1 MIQIRNWE
9 KLIENGE
16 TPRIRESRALAL
28 ECLERAINAAEP
40 KQLVKA
46 KIKVENNQ
54 LQVEGY
60 SFDLGKFKHVYVVGG
75 GKAGGKMAQTIEE
88 ILGEHVTAGV
98 VNIPYGTRQKT
109 HVIELNDAGHPV
121 PDEAGVKGTARIVAL
136 AEQAEENDL
145 VICLISGG
153 GSSLMPLPREG
164 ISLKDKQTLTNALLK
179 SGAAITEINTVR
191 KHLSAFKGGWL
202 AKKAYPATV
211 LNLVLSDVMGDPLDS
226 IASGPTVP
234 DPSTFND
241 ARKILKKYDLWL
253 NAPVSIRKIVS
264 EGARGLLQ
272 ETPKADDF
280 AFENVHNVLIGN
292 NRTASQAAV
301 DCLRAKGLNTLLLA
315 KMLDGEARKVGKTLA
330 NLASGVCNAHISKSL
345 GAVAGGETTVTVTG
359 EGVGGR
365 NQELELSA
373 ALNLIESEEC
383 VIASLST
390 DGIDGPT
397 DAAGAIIDNLTM
409 KRARK
414 LGLDPE
420 KYLQNN
426 DSYSFFLKL
435 GDLIFTNA
443 TGTNVN
449 DLSVIVALRG
459 QLKPACQLSAQKK
472 SGF

>member
-16 TPRIRESRALAL
+16 TPRIRESRAVAL
-28 ECLERAINAAEP
+28 QCLERGINAAEP

-46 KIKVENNQ
+46 KVKVENNQ

-60 SFDLGKFKHVYVVGG
+60 SFDLGKFNHVYVVGG
-75 GKAGGKMAQTIEE
+75 GKAGGKMAQSIEE
-88 ILGEHVTAGV
+88 ILGVHVTAGA
-98 VNIPYGTRQKT
+98 VNIPYGTREET
-109 HVIELNDAGHPV
+109 HVIELYEASHPV

-136 AEQAEENDL
+136 AEQADENDL

-164 ISLKDKQTLTNALLK
+164 ISLKDKQALTNALLK
-179 SGAAITEINTVR
+179 CGATITEINAVR

-234 DPSTFND
+234 DSSTFND
-241 ARKILKKYDLWL
+241 ARKVLEKYGLWGK
-253 NAPVSIRKIVS
+253 APVSIRQIVL

-272 ETPKADDF
+272 ETPKAGDLV
-280 AFENVHNVLIGN
+280 FEKVHNVLIGN
-292 NRTASQAAV
+292 NRTASQAAF
-301 DCLRAKGLNTLLLA
+301 DCLRSRGVNTLLFA
-315 KMLDGEARKVGKTLA
+315 KMLEGEAREVGKALA
-330 NLASGVCNAHISKSL
+330 NLSSEVCNAPFSKSL

-359 EGVGGR
+359 EGLGGR
-365 NQELELSA
+365 NQELALSA
-373 ALNLIESEEC
+373 ALNLVESGEC

-390 DGIDGPT
+390 DGVDGPT
-397 DAAGAIIDNLTM
+397 DAAGAIVDNSTV
-409 KRARK
+409 KRARE

-426 DSYSFFLKL
+426 DSYSFFFQL
-435 GDLIFTNA
+435 GDLIFTGA
-443 TGTNVN
+443 SGTNVN
-449 DLSVIVALRG
+449 DISVVVALKDKLN
-459 QLKPACQLSAQKK
+459 QNVN
-472 SGF
+472 